1 MTQTANTA
9 NSHAML
15 GLVVGCVL
23 FGMGSLIVAHVSVG
37 AYAMAFWRLVVSTLV
52 FVVLSKLLRQAF
64 PTHPKAIGFALLSG
78 AALGLDLALWHE
90 SIHAV
95 GPGISTLLNSLQI
108 FFLAFIGFVF
118 YKEKQSI
125 MQLVSLVIAVA
136 GVGLIAS
143 PEFAHNDLAGWG
155 FVAGIV
161 SGACLAI
168 SMTWV
173 RQVHSHQTV
182 AILPLM
188 TLVGIGGAA
197 AVLPLMLVFDA
208 GRIMPTSMSDVGW
221 ILVYGIVMQCMAWGV
236 IAYSIPK
243 LSLALTGL
251 LLLSEPVA
259 ALVLDYFWLDKAI
272 SGMQWLGA
280 FLTMLA
286 IYLGSAKSKKTA

>member
-1 MTQTANTA
+1 MKTSNQ
-9 NSHAML
+9 SVAML
-15 GLVVGCVL
+15 GLVVGCVI

-37 AYAMAFWRLVVSTLV
+37 SYAMAFWRLLISSVVFLV
-52 FVVLSKLLRQAF
+52 LAKCFHQAF
-64 PTHPKAIGFALLSG
+64 PTHPKAVLFALLSG
-78 AALGLDLALWHE
+78 AALGGDLALWHE

-118 YKEKQSI
+118 YQEKQTKF
-125 MQLVSLVIAVA
+125 QLISLVLAII

-143 PEFAHNDLAGWG
+143 PEFAHNIQAGWG
-155 FVAGIV
+155 FVSGIV

-168 SMTWV
+168 SMTWI
-173 RQVHSHQTV
+173 RQTHQYQTV

-188 TLVGIGGAA
+188 ALVGIGGAL
-197 AVLPLMLVFDA
+197 AVAPVMWLVDTGSILPSSWA
-208 GRIMPTSMSDVGW
+208 DVGG
-221 ILVYGIVMQCMAWGV
+221 IVVYGTVMQCLAWGL
-236 IAYSIPK
+236 IAYNIPK

-272 SGMQWLGA
+272 SGLQWSGA

-286 IYLGSAKSKKTA
+286 IYLGSLKSKSAH